1 MMKFMR
7 KAHNYLGLILF
18 VQIGLWFLSGL
29 VMAWLPIDEVRG
41 NHLKYAVTTS
51 WHNATVTPSDI
62 LRHHSS
68 AAVLSLTHRINE
80 VGHASLDTL
89 DAIPVYHVVDDNT
102 AYRYSALTGEP
113 LQTMRESA
121 IREAAKEQY
130 TGTADIGEMQLLS
143 VLPQEVQ
150 NLSAPLWQV
159 SFNDDLN
166 SRFYIDPNTGSVLR
180 VRTDTWRLFDFM
192 WMLHIMDYKD
202 RSNFN
207 TPWLIA
213 FSVCA
218 FLFTLTCVA
227 PLYRRFKPKRKIR

>member
-41 NHLKYAVTTS
+41 NHLRNSITTS
-51 WHNATVTPSDI
+51 WHKAAISPSDI
-62 LRHHSS
+62 LSEHNSS
-68 AAVLSLTHRINE
+68 ASLSLTYRVNT
-80 VGHASLDTL
+80 SQSSL
-89 DAIPVYHVVDDNT
+89 DAIPVYYVVDGDN
-102 AYRYSALTGEP
+102 AYRYSALTGERLNA
-113 LQTMRESA
+113 LQESA
-121 IREAAKEQY
+121 VRKAATKQYAGDGDILEAQRLDK
-130 TGTADIGEMQLLS
+130 
-143 VLPQEVQ
+143 LPQEVQ

-159 SFNDDLN
+159 SFNDELN
-166 SRFYIDPNTGSVLR
+166 TRFYIDPNTGNVSR

-213 FSVCA
+213 FSGSA
-218 FLFTLTCVA
+218 FLFTLTGVA
-227 PLYRRFKPKRKIR
+227 LLYKRFKPKKKRR

>member
-41 NHLKYAVTTS
+41 NHLKHNITTS
-51 WHNATVTPSDI
+51 WHSATVSPSDI

-68 AAVLSLTHRINE
+68 AAVLSFTHRINE
-80 VGHASLDTL
+80 VSDDETSLFE
-89 DAIPVYHVVDDNT
+89 AIPVYQVVDGDT
-102 AYRYSALTGEP
+102 AYRYSALTGKS
-113 LQTMRESA
+113 LQTMQEST
-121 IREAAKEQY
+121 IRDAAKGQY
-130 TGTADIGEMQLLS
+130 AGNGEIVAAQRLDE
-143 VLPQEVQ
+143 LPQEVQ

-159 SFNDDLN
+159 SFNDELN
-166 SRFYIDPNTGSVLR
+166 TRFYIDPNTGSVSR
-180 VRTDTWRLFDFM
+180 IRTDTWRLFDFM

-213 FSVCA
+213 FSGCA
-218 FLFTLTCVA
+218 FLFTLTGVA
-227 PLYRRFKPKRKIR
+227 LLYKRFKPKRKKR

>member
-41 NHLKYAVTTS
+41 NHLKNSIATS
-51 WHNATVTPSDI
+51 WHKAAISPSDI
-62 LRHHSS
+62 LSEHGRS
-68 AAVLSLTHRINE
+68 ASLSLTYR
-80 VGHASLDTL
+80 VDTSQPSL
-89 DAIPVYHVVDDNT
+89 DAIPVYFVVDGDNT
-102 AYRYSALTGEP
+102 YRYSALTGEA
-113 LQTMRESA
+113 LQTMQESA
-121 IREAAKEQY
+121 IRKAAKGQY
-130 TGTADIGEMQLLS
+130 AGTADIGEMQLLS

-213 FSVCA
+213 FSGCA
-218 FLFTLTCVA
+218 FLFTLTGVA
-227 PLYRRFKPKRKIR
+227 LLYKRFKPKRKNR